1 MFVVLVL
8 LVVVVFP
15 VLVVLWLPVMWL
27 LDVLD
32 MVAVCVSQAEREK
45 APDIPFVLLIL

>member
-1 MFVVLVL
+1 M
-8 LVVVVFP
+8 FP
-15 VLVVLWLPVMWL
+15 VLVVLWLLMMWL

-45 APDIPFVLLIL
+45 APDYLGGIVLLIL